1 MGLDP
6 SSASPAEVRRKVRES
21 QPEESDE
28 QMVKL
33 GLLLE
38 LLERRGE
45 VYSQGEEQD
54 NEMNEIID
62 FLCTT

>member
-1 MGLDP
+1 M
-6 SSASPAEVRRKVRES
+6 A
-21 QPEESDE
+21 
-28 QMVKL
+28 KL

-62 FLCTT
+62 FLCTK